1 MKRILSFIIW
11 LRFLLLVMWILFLQ
25 FHLSKDLLHSLF
37 LCLIFRVS
45 CSCFMHATYFIFFG
59 EMSNILIFNDH
70 FFLHHVFFFQFPS
83 FLLFSSLPFK
93 LSTSQ
98 LGEGVWKTLIICSY
112 LRVGVLMGWWGALQV
127 PWCYLSSVNHWK
139 AFTIPVVRIGRGI
152 LVP

>member
-1 MKRILSFIIW
+1 MIEISTTSHVNSIFTIPFIQGSF
-11 LRFLLLVMWILFLQ
+11 
-25 FHLSKDLLHSLF
+25 LHSLF

-59 EMSNILIFNDH
+59 EMSNILIFNDL

-83 FLLFSSLPFK
+83 FLLFSPLPFK
-93 LSTSQ
+93 LGTSR
-98 LGEGVWKTLIICSY
+98 LGGGVWKTLIICSY

-139 AFTIPVVRIGRGI
+139 AFTIPIVRIGRGI